1 MEDQAT
7 LPCPVCSRELFY
19 LTKDGLVCAGCG
31 AKIIFLDVIPENVVD
46 FPVPDS
52 PSSLPS

>member
-7 LPCPVCSRELFY
+7 LPCPVCSHELFY

-31 AKIIFLDVIPENVVD
+31 VKIKFIDVEPENVVE
-46 FPVPDS
+46 FPVPVS
-52 PSSLPS
+52 ENPS